1 MITHIQKW
9 GNSLAIRIPRS
20 LAAEVDLELNSMVEI
35 KQEQGHLI
43 LVPVR
48 KPEYSLEQ
56 LLAQVYPENLHAEI
70 DTGQAEGVEI
80 W

>member
-20 LAAEVDLELNSMVEI
+20 LAAEVDLELNSAVEI